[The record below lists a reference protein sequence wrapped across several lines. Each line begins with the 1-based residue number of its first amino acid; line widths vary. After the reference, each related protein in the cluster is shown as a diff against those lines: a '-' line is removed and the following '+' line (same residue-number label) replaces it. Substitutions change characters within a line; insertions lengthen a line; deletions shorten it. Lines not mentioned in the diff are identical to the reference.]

1 MSNCQHAAGDCE
13 ILQAG
18 QQFLRIAKV
27 VMENQ
32 RNEYAIAREQER
44 SKTSFETNQQQHGAD
59 DFNQNHQR
67 CKNAGQP
74 YRPQILLEP
83 VIEDGI
89 GHTLVDVRIQ
99 PYNQVNLC
107 QQKAGDQTQVF
118 VHCFTFTQISI
129 KIPEGMMPV
138 SAASRNTDK
147 EIIMKTALL
156 ILGLTSLLVACSPSD
171 PEPKVAEDQREVLDQ
186 VKAVEDV
193 LQQSA
198 EKNSQQVDEQTQ

>member
-1 MSNCQHAAGDCE
+1 
-13 ILQAG
+13 
-18 QQFLRIAKV
+18 
-27 VMENQ
+27 
-32 RNEYAIAREQER
+32 
-44 SKTSFETNQQQHGAD
+44 
-59 DFNQNHQR
+59 
-67 CKNAGQP
+67 
-74 YRPQILLEP
+74 
-83 VIEDGI
+83 
-89 GHTLVDVRIQ
+89 
-99 PYNQVNLC
+99 
-107 QQKAGDQTQVF
+107 
-118 VHCFTFTQISI
+118 
-129 KIPEGMMPV
+129 MPV